1 MKGYW
6 FILGTDITDE
16 EAQQKYG
23 KLWAPLAEKYQARL
37 NPMKIPPMLKKA
49 RWSTRLIV
57 VEVPSYEQANACYDD
72 PAYQEARQF
81 ALQASKRELLIFE
94 GELG

>member
-23 KLWAPLAEKYQARL
+23 KLWAPLAATVGPL
-37 NPMKIPPMLKKA
+37 
-49 RWSTRLIV
+49 
-57 VEVPSYEQANACYDD
+57 
-72 PAYQEARQF
+72 
-81 ALQASKRELLIFE
+81 
-94 GELG
+94 

>member
-23 KLWAPLAEKYQARL
+23 KLWAPLAEKCQARL
-37 NPMKIPPMLKKA
+37 NPTKIPPMA
-49 RWSTRLIV
+49 VRRG
-57 VEVPSYEQANACYDD
+57 VPLLRASQCLLRRPGLSGS
-72 PAYQEARQF
+72 PAVCVAGIR
-81 ALQASKRELLIFE
+81 AGTAHL
-94 GELG
+94 

>member
-23 KLWAPLAEKYQARL
+23 KL
-37 NPMKIPPMLKKA
+37 
-49 RWSTRLIV
+49 
-57 VEVPSYEQANACYDD
+57 ANTTDRSWPIA
-72 PAYQEARQF
+72 AL
-81 ALQASKRELLIFE
+81 ALQFGRSLLRVKSRPQASSSPTSASER
-94 GELG
+94 

>member
-23 KLWAPLAEKYQARL
+23 SA
-37 NPMKIPPMLKKA
+37 
-49 RWSTRLIV
+49 TLIV
-57 VEVPSYEQANACYDD
+57 GCERQCVISPEVSWAYPSIAG
-72 PAYQEARQF
+72 
-81 ALQASKRELLIFE
+81 LITKK
-94 GELG
+94 

>member
-37 NPMKIPPMLKKA
+37 NPTKIPAMLKES
-49 RWSTRLIV
+49 RWSTRLI
-57 VEVPSYEQANACYDD
+57 AC
-72 PAYQEARQF
+72 
-81 ALQASKRELLIFE
+81 E
-94 GELG
+94 GQPGSGWCGWTVDCGLRG

>member
-23 KLWAPLAEKYQARL
+23 KL
-37 NPMKIPPMLKKA
+37 
-49 RWSTRLIV
+49 
-57 VEVPSYEQANACYDD
+57 ANTTDRSWPIA
-72 PAYQEARQF
+72 AL
-81 ALQASKRELLIFE
+81 ALQFGRSLLWVISGSPAE
-94 GELG
+94 AWECPL